1 VSGQETAKPKTKVH
15 NAAKLAEALG
25 LGGGRWAKARWAGL
39 VPDPDRAAGTWSGPL
54 VDELLARAEAIRAAI
69 PDVLTLG
76 ELENA
81 LGLDFGERR
90 RAEQAGVLPAPD
102 RGEFFSRQAADAL
115 VAQVEAVRARIPAQ
129 PLGAGRCAG
138 LLAELT
144 GLAVVGE
151 DVVALAEAGY
161 TAVVDEYKGFDLFNV
176 DRLKALPDDSE
187 ALAVLTG
194 LVAERQAWIESSI
207 TPEDAAVWL
216 RWDRRDLTR
225 IAAERGIATGRGGR
239 YARTDIAVLAGDE
252 DLAERVRR
260 EQLLGPRQAAQHMEI
275 RPTDFEYVTGA
286 GWVSPV
292 RYATRE
298 VGVRKTVD
306 VPLYAVG
313 DLEDALAIPGV
324 DWEAVRAVKAGE
336 PSPLREHARKAISRA
351 TVIHAFCD
359 QLRRE
364 HEIEVWPH
372 WVNPADTWE
381 IDWEL
386 REDGHPTVAEV
397 KAALHA
403 HPGASKYATQI
414 KLSTEVGEVI
424 RWARQMLRPGA
435 AVVLDTETTDLDGV
449 VIELAVV
456 DAATGQT
463 LLDTLV
469 DPAGVPISAGARAV
483 HGITDA
489 ELADAPSWAEV
500 YPRLLDAVGERV
512 VLAYNAAFDRSVVN
526 NTHARAGLA
535 GPLPQRWE
543 CLMEAR
549 STRLRLWRWTALGGG
564 HRALGDAIDAR
575 EVLQAIA
582 AAGRPTA
589 GRATR

>member
-1 VSGQETAKPKTKVH
+1 MCFPEVGSARHAGWRSGGGSGGVAAAGRRGGGGGGVARRGARHGRDRPLAQPQDAGACAGVRARGDAAARRAAAAAASLDPSAERAVSGQETAKPKTKVH

-252 DLAERVRR
+252 D
-260 EQLLGPRQAAQHMEI
+260 
-275 RPTDFEYVTGA
+275 
-286 GWVSPV
+286 
-292 RYATRE
+292 
-298 VGVRKTVD
+298 
-306 VPLYAVG
+306 
-313 DLEDALAIPGV
+313 
-324 DWEAVRAVKAGE
+324 
-336 PSPLREHARKAISRA
+336 
-351 TVIHAFCD
+351 
-359 QLRRE
+359 
-364 HEIEVWPH
+364 
-372 WVNPADTWE
+372 
-381 IDWEL
+381 
-386 REDGHPTVAEV
+386 
-397 KAALHA
+397 
-403 HPGASKYATQI
+403 
-414 KLSTEVGEVI
+414 
-424 RWARQMLRPGA
+424 
-435 AVVLDTETTDLDGV
+435 
-449 VIELAVV
+449 
-456 DAATGQT
+456 
-463 LLDTLV
+463 
-469 DPAGVPISAGARAV
+469 
-483 HGITDA
+483 
-489 ELADAPSWAEV
+489 
-500 YPRLLDAVGERV
+500 
-512 VLAYNAAFDRSVVN
+512 
-526 NTHARAGLA
+526 
-535 GPLPQRWE
+535 
-543 CLMEAR
+543 
-549 STRLRLWRWTALGGG
+549 
-564 HRALGDAIDAR
+564 
-575 EVLQAIA
+575 
-582 AAGRPTA
+582 
-589 GRATR
+589 